1 MVFSNK
7 VYDTLKW
14 LCIIALPALSILVKT
29 LFTLWQLPYGTEIAT
44 TITALATFLGALLMV
59 SNANY
64 QKIVDELE
72 EE

>member
-7 VYDTLKW
+7 VYDILKW
-14 LCIIALPALSILVKT
+14 VCIIMLPSLAVLVQAVCKI
-29 LFTLWQLPYGTEIAT
+29 WGLPLGTEIAT
-44 TITALATFLGALLMV
+44 TITAFATFLGALLMV

-64 QKIVDELE
+64 QKMVDELE